1 MTTEG
6 TLAEAVVSYQNQT
19 AQDIESGRS
28 RINSV
33 GSYAS
38 NHSDDAL
45 LPEVHVIKK
54 ANGVTSAAPENVRL
68 YPISMLLRQCLFD
81 WCCQIPETIRNLKR
95 PIGRGF
101 LIEILFRPQRAPY
114 YFAYYR
120 S

>member
-1 MTTEG
+1 MDVPHVLGHNLKTKAQTKKLNTCDCTLMTTEG
-6 TLAEAVVSYQNQT
+6 ALGEAVVSYQNQT

-68 YPISMLLRQCLFD
+68 
-81 WCCQIPETIRNLKR
+81 
-95 PIGRGF
+95 
-101 LIEILFRPQRAPY
+101 
-114 YFAYYR
+114 
-120 S
+120 

>member
-1 MTTEG
+1 MYLEQKLETRDCTLMTTEG
-6 TLAEAVVSYQNQT
+6 ALGEAVVSYQNQT

-68 YPISMLLRQCLFD
+68 
-81 WCCQIPETIRNLKR
+81 
-95 PIGRGF
+95 
-101 LIEILFRPQRAPY
+101 
-114 YFAYYR
+114 
-120 S
+120 